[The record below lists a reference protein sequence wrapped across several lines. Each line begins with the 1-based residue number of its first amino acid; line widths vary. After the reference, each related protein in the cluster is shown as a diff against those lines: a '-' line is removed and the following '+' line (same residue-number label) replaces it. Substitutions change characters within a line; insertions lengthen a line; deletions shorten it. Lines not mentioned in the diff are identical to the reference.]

1 MYDLTNFTIQDM
13 TQCGDALEHLGYK
26 ARNLEELTNSLV
38 RYFYDHLIDKRT
50 GEKSAAL
57 VRFFMTYPYES
68 LDDPLRQLAGK
79 MAENQPLTK
88 TTSCLV
94 LMATAGVQPEW
105 NTRELSRGHR
115 VIPLVDK
122 QTADKHPMIAQLV
135 YQLGIDINDVL
146 NPHPTP
152 EIELESKIF
161 NVFHVPD
168 AVGSPH
174 IPAQDTFV
182 IPFGI
187 KSALGFGSML
197 PTGNLFTVVIFSKMR
212 VPGNTAEMFK
222 YLALNMRMAVLPFV
236 SKKIYVNEKTVL
248 EETER
253 LKSIIATQTS
263 LLSVYKKT
271 AVNQSRRLEGFSW
284 KFTLSLAKFT
294 KKAWLYLSLSTASS
308 LFLYVFYATHIE
320 FLLHVAAIPLEVL
333 LGALLI
339 EKLLERKEKAEK
351 FNQLMYI
358 KSYLYRSEMRNLFI
372 TNFNSLKFPVIT
384 MPKIKN
390 AGLDELKQL
399 RSEADHLE
407 YFSLDAM
414 ELVIREYVAAYSVF
428 RDFMDRASTYGMDT
442 LFQDMIYILHFIQDV
457 KLFQQANPD
466 KPFIYEA
473 QEHPFLMEKTKKV
486 LGDGTQKFLDYM
498 IELKEKKP
506 DLFYDLL
513 TDYEV
518 SSRRITPIM
527 NERQKNYTP
536 A

>member
-26 ARNLEELTNSLV
+26 AKNLEDLADSIV
-38 RYFYDHLIDKRT
+38 RYFYEHLIDKRT
-50 GEKSAAL
+50 GEKSSAL

-68 LDDPLRQLAGK
+68 LEETLRQLANNIAGERSLAK
-79 MAENQPLTK
+79 STC
-88 TTSCLV
+88 CLV
-94 LMATAGVQPEW
+94 LLATTGQKPEW
-105 NTRELSRGHR
+105 NVREFSKGHR

-122 QTADKHPMIAQLV
+122 QTAEQHPMIAQLV
-135 YQLGIDINDVL
+135 YQLGIDMNNVL

-168 AVGSPH
+168 ALGSPH
-174 IPAQDTFV
+174 IPAQNEFV

-197 PTGNLFTVVIFSKMR
+197 PTGNLFTVVIFSKTR

-222 YLALNMRMAVLPFV
+222 YLALNARMAVLPFV
-236 SKKIYVNEKTVL
+236 SQKIYINEKTVL
-248 EETER
+248 DETER
-253 LKSIIATQTS
+253 LRSIIATQTS

-271 AVNQSRRLEGFSW
+271 AVRQSRRLEGVSW

-308 LFLYVFYATHIE
+308 FFLYVFYTTHIE
-320 FLLHVAAIPLEVL
+320 FMLHVAAIPLEVL

-339 EKLLERKEKAEK
+339 ERLLERKEKAEK
-351 FNQLMYI
+351 FNKLMYI
-358 KSYLYRSEMRNLFI
+358 KSYLYRSEMRGLFI
-372 TNFNSLKFPVIT
+372 TNFSSLKFPVIT
-384 MPKIKN
+384 MSKIKN
-390 AGLDELKQL
+390 ASLEELKQM
-399 RSEADHLE
+399 RSGADHLE

-414 ELVIREYVAAYSVF
+414 ELVIGEYVSAYHVF
-428 RDFMDRASTYGMDT
+428 RDFMDRASTYGIDS

-457 KLFQQANPD
+457 KLFRQANPD

-473 QEHPFLMEKTKKV
+473 QEHPFLMEKAKKV

-513 TDYEV
+513 NDYEL
-518 SSRRITPIM
+518 SSHRMTPIM
-527 NERQKNYTP
+527 SKR
-536 A
+536 

>member
-1 MYDLTNFTIQDM
+1 MYDLTNFAIQDM

-26 ARNLEELTNSLV
+26 AKDIEELADSV
-38 RYFYDHLIDKRT
+38 VHYFYNHLIDRRT
-50 GEKSAAL
+50 GEKSSAL
-57 VRFFMTYPYES
+57 VRFFITYPYEG
-68 LDDPLRQLAGK
+68 LDEELRQLASK
-79 MAENQPLTK
+79 MPGGQPLTK
-88 TTSCLV
+88 ATSCLV
-94 LMATAGVQPEW
+94 LLATVGVQPEW
-105 NTRELSRGHR
+105 NSRKLSKGHR

-122 QTADKHPMIAQLV
+122 QTVEQHPMIAQLV
-135 YQLGIDINDVL
+135 YQLGIDIDKVL
-146 NPHPTP
+146 HPRPTL
-152 EIELESKIF
+152 ETELESKIF

-168 AVGSPH
+168 ALGSPH
-174 IPAQDTFV
+174 IPAQDEFV

-197 PTGNLFTVVIFSKMR
+197 PTGNLFTVVIFSKTR
-212 VPGNTAEMFK
+212 VPRNTAEMFK
-222 YLALNMRMAVLPFV
+222 YLALNTRMAVLPFV

-248 EETER
+248 DETER
-253 LKSIIATQTS
+253 LRSIIATQTS

-271 AVNQSRRLEGFSW
+271 AVNQSRRLESFSL

-294 KKAWLYLSLSTASS
+294 KKAWLYISLITASS

-320 FLLHVAAIPLEVL
+320 FMLHVAAIPLEIL

-339 EKLLERKEKAEK
+339 ERLLERKEKAEK

-372 TNFNSLKFPVIT
+372 TNFSSLKFPVIT
-384 MPKIKN
+384 MSKIKN
-390 AGLDELKQL
+390 ASLEEL
-399 RSEADHLE
+399 RHMRGDADHLE

-414 ELVIREYVAAYSVF
+414 ELVIREYVSAYHVF

-457 KLFQQANPD
+457 KLFKQANPD

-473 QEHPFLMEKTKKV
+473 QNHPFLMEKVRKV
-486 LGDGTQKFLDYM
+486 LGDGIQKFLDYM

-513 TDYEV
+513 TDYEL
-518 SSRRITPIM
+518 SSRRIS
-527 NERQKNYTP
+527 R
-536 A
+536 

>member
-26 ARNLEELTNSLV
+26 SKSLEELADSVV
-38 RYFYDHLIDKRT
+38 RYFYDHLIDRRT
-50 GEKSAAL
+50 SEKSSAL

-68 LDDPLRQLAGK
+68 LDEELRQLANK
-79 MAENQPLTK
+79 MPGGLSLTK
-88 TTSCLV
+88 TTSCVV
-94 LMATAGVQPEW
+94 LLATVGAQPDW
-105 NTRELSRGHR
+105 NSKKLSKGHR

-122 QTADKHPMIAQLV
+122 QTVDQHPMIAQLV
-135 YQLGIDINDVL
+135 YQLGIDIDTVL
-146 NPHPTP
+146 HPRPTL
-152 EIELESKIF
+152 ETELESKIF

-168 AVGSPH
+168 ALGSPH
-174 IPAQDTFV
+174 IPAQDEFV

-197 PTGNLFTVVIFSKMR
+197 PTGNLFTVVLFSKTR
-212 VPGNTAEMFK
+212 VPRNTAEMFK
-222 YLALNMRMAVLPFV
+222 YLALNTRIAVLPFV

-248 EETER
+248 DETER
-253 LKSIIATQTS
+253 LRSIIATQTS

-271 AVNQSRRLEGFSW
+271 AVNQSRRLEGFSL

-294 KKAWLYLSLSTASS
+294 KKAWLYISLITASS
-308 LFLYVFYATHIE
+308 FFLYVFYATHIE
-320 FLLHVAAIPLEVL
+320 FMLHVAAIPLEIL

-339 EKLLERKEKAEK
+339 ERLLERKEKAEK

-372 TNFNSLKFPVIT
+372 TNFSSLKFPVIT
-384 MPKIKN
+384 MSKIKN
-390 AGLDELKQL
+390 ASLEEL
-399 RSEADHLE
+399 RHMRDDADHLE

-414 ELVIREYVAAYSVF
+414 ELVIREYVSAYHVF

-457 KLFQQANPD
+457 KLFKQENPD
-466 KPFIYEA
+466 TSFIYEV
-473 QEHPFLMEKTKKV
+473 QKHPFLMEKVKKV

-506 DLFYDLL
+506 ELFYDLL
-513 TDYEV
+513 TDYEL
-518 SSRRITPIM
+518 SSRRIT
-527 NERQKNYTP
+527 R
-536 A
+536 